1 MQQVQLIA
9 QPASS
14 PVVQTTSSQAIVT
27 AAQSTDGAKGQQ
39 VIQPT
44 FPQGSILVVP
54 HQHRFQAVPF
64 LPVFANTAVIMP
76 PGVNGGQQG
85 QPGSA
90 AVATASGSSKDHGV
104 EDKERKTEEGGEKG
118 VAAGKEKGG
127 VEGTPTPSV
136 IQSVLRDSPGR
147 KDEKDAA
154 QAVARGKEGK
164 LTKPASAMVA
174 QAMIVGNQL
183 PFRQALAL
191 GLASYVMSVGEPVEL
206 GVFDFHSKS
215 VEISGEV
222 PIKAMELKDD
232 KEVMISIA
240 QAREL
245 AGEEMKVSENEIS
258 KLKVSI
264 PDKAEAVKPK
274 DSTMHHEVLK
284 GHTSTEVMSAKM
296 LLSLT
301 GRPEIQVSPLDK
313 EPPQV
318 LSTMAVPSTEA
329 GVIAGGAAPAVPTST
344 PSSDQRA
351 PASSRGGRKRKQ
363 KPTPSAKPSKAQE
376 TEEGKEEE
384 RGEMDKAEK
393 KESPK
398 GRKGRRGKA
407 GSEESPEKNKSAGKT
422 KKATGR
428 VLKEVKIGQLS
439 PQELLSILNIPPS
452 KDKSPSTKGRS
463 GTSKASKE
471 EQTASARMEQ
481 LKAERGSRPVKE
493 FVIESSASESGDESD
508 SSSGSGSTSFSP
520 NSGSSSDSSSDSS
533 SEAQPSEPKPL
544 PQKAPTGRGRGA
556 RGRGR
561 ARGGRRGRQTAAAK
575 ARVKQTTQSSS
586 SDESSEEEKEEEE
599 QKEEDVEEEV
609 EGPRRKRQS
618 AGRARGRVSGGGRGR
633 GRSRGGKAGPTGH
646 IVSIPTDILT
656 TMPVKK
662 KRKLSKEVSAH
673 FVYFQYA

>member
-1 MQQVQLIA
+1 M
-9 QPASS
+9 
-14 PVVQTTSSQAIVT
+14 
-27 AAQSTDGAKGQQ
+27 
-39 VIQPT
+39 
-44 FPQGSILVVP
+44 
-54 HQHRFQAVPF
+54 
-64 LPVFANTAVIMP
+64 
-76 PGVNGGQQG
+76 
-85 QPGSA
+85 
-90 AVATASGSSKDHGV
+90 
-104 EDKERKTEEGGEKG
+104 EEGGERE

-127 VEGTPTPSV
+127 IEGTPTPSV
-136 IQSVLRDSPGR
+136 IQSVLRESPGR
-147 KDEKDAA
+147 KDEKDAVQVA
-154 QAVARGKEGK
+154 ARGKEGK
-164 LTKPASAMVA
+164 LPKPAPAMVGP
-174 QAMIVGNQL
+174 AMIVGNQL

-191 GLASYVMSVGEPVEL
+191 GLASYVMNVGEPVEL

-232 KEVMISIA
+232 KEVMISISR
-240 QAREL
+240 AREL
-245 AGEEMKVSENEIS
+245 AGEQMKVSENEVS

-264 PDKAEAVKPK
+264 PEKADAIKPK
-274 DSTMHHEVLK
+274 DSTVHHEVLK

-301 GRPEIQVSPLDK
+301 GRPEISPLDK
-313 EPPQV
+313 EPPQL
-318 LSTMAVPSTEA
+318 LSAMAVPSTEA
-329 GVIAGGAAPAVPTST
+329 GVVASGTSPAVPTST

-351 PASSRGGRKRKQ
+351 PASARGGRKRKQ
-363 KPTPSAKPSKAQE
+363 KPTPSAKPTKVQE

-384 RGEMDKAEK
+384 KGETDRAEK

-398 GRKGRRGKA
+398 GRKGRKSKA

-463 GTSKASKE
+463 GSSKATKE

-493 FVIESSASESGDESD
+493 FVIESSGSESGDESD

-533 SEAQPSEPKPL
+533 SEAQPTEPKPP

-561 ARGGRRGRQTAAAK
+561 AGRGGRRGRQTAAAK
-575 ARVKQTTQSSS
+575 ARGKQKTQSSS
-586 SDESSEEEKEEEE
+586 SDESSEEEKEGEEQEKEEE
-599 QKEEDVEEEV
+599 MEEEV
-609 EGPRRKRQS
+609 EKPKRKRQS
-618 AGRARGRVSGGGRGR
+618 AGRARGRATGGGRGR
-633 GRSRGGKAGPTGH
+633 GRNRGAKAGPAGH

-656 TMPVKK
+656 AMPVKK
-662 KRKLSKEVSAH
+662 KRKQSKEVHVHVCIHVLCIAT
-673 FVYFQYA
+673 